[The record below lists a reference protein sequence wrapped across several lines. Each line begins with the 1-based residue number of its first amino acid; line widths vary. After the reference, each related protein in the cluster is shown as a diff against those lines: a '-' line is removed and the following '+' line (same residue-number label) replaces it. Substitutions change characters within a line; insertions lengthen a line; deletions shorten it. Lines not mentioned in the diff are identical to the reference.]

1 MWKIFFLLIP
11 IFGLSQE
18 KIPKNA
24 NAIEV
29 KGVSFRQVADGLLD
43 AGYTLERTDSS
54 FQTIKTEFKTG
65 IGKNKWMKLRLMI
78 RVKDTTA
85 TITGEWYNTMFIGSK
100 LLGVEQTID
109 NSTYKIEYTSGNPK
123 NCFTEMNN
131 FALSLHKPIL
141 YIAK

>member
-78 RVKDTTA
+78 
-85 TITGEWYNTMFIGSK
+85 
-100 LLGVEQTID
+100 
-109 NSTYKIEYTSGNPK
+109 
-123 NCFTEMNN
+123 
-131 FALSLHKPIL
+131 
-141 YIAK
+141 